1 MLVWA
6 RHAAGRPNRERGTR
20 GDGAGL
26 SRDQGAS
33 DLVFRVRSP
42 RGTAP
47 ARRLH
52 FKVVPS
58 IRRKQPGKRWRWEVA
73 AENGRKV
80 VARNRKARH
89 EYEIIEE
96 YEAGLALKGAEV
108 KSLRE
113 GNASFTD
120 SFGLVEG
127 GEVWL
132 YNLHIAPYGQA
143 SIDAPDP
150 KRPRKLLLHK
160 REIERLASKTAERGL
175 TLVPLDIH
183 FTRGYAKVKLALARG
198 KKLYDKR
205 EDLKRRAMRREVDR
219 AIRDV
224 QGRG

>member
-1 MLVWA
+1 M
-6 RHAAGRPNRERGTR
+6 
-20 GDGAGL
+20 
-26 SRDQGAS
+26 
-33 DLVFRVRSP
+33 
-42 RGTAP
+42 
-47 ARRLH
+47 
-52 FKVVPS
+52 
-58 IRRKQPGKRWRWEVA
+58 A

-132 YNLHIAPYGQA
+132 HNLHIAPYGQA

-150 KRPRKLLLHK
+150 TRPRKLLLHK